1 MSASQ
6 RLAKMIAR
14 IHATLRQLRGLH
26 AYLEVGPIWY
36 EVFVP
41 TSVAERMPPPGN
53 VVTLHTFAYIEQS
66 GMGGAAFQRLFGFL
80 DPVEREFFEVL
91 TSVSGLGMKKAA
103 RAMAMP
109 VSRIAQAIERADERT
124 LKGLPEI
131 GPKTARKI
139 IAELQGKVGK
149 YALLRETVPAATQA
163 AAEAAPAAPVATT
176 TAAGP
181 DASATQ
187 YEIVEEARHVLRSL
201 NYHDREADV
210 MIERALVAE
219 PDPANT
225 DQLIQAIFRL
235 TGAGK

>member
-1 MSASQ
+1 
-6 RLAKMIAR
+6 MIAR
-14 IHATLRQLRGLH
+14 IHATLRQLRGLS
-26 AYLEVGPIWY
+26 AFLEVGPVWY

-80 DPVEREFFEVL
+80 DVVEREFFELL

-103 RAMAMP
+103 RAMAIP
-109 VSRIAQAIERADERT
+109 VSRIALAIEHNDERT
-124 LKGLPEI
+124 LKSLPEI

-149 YALLRETVPAATQA
+149 YALLRETVPV
-163 AAEAAPAAPVATT
+163 AAPAAGGPTT
-176 TAAGP
+176 TP
-181 DASATQ
+181 DDTGASADPANTAGTAGVVPTSTHW
-187 YEIVEEARHVLRSL
+187 EIIEECRHVLKSL
-201 NYHDREADV
+201 NYNEREADV
-210 MIERALVAE
+210 MIERAMVTE
-219 PDPANT
+219 QNPENS

-235 TGAGK
+235 TGK